1 MRSIIEIGR
10 IIAEERM
17 KKGYSQ
23 EDLAELIGCQP
34 NSISRWENGETT
46 MKIDVLQKIAT
57 ALDVSADK
65 ILGLSIQRDEE
76 KYLFEYIM
84 TDKEKMMIKK
94 SIDLLYRIAHNLIE

>member
-1 MRSIIEIGR
+1 MRSIIEIGKM
-10 IIAEERM
+10 IAEERM

-46 MKIDVLQKIAT
+46 MKIDVLQKIAE

-65 ILGLSIQRDEE
+65 ILGLSIQRDDEN
-76 KYLFEYIM
+76 YLFEYLM
-84 TDKEKMMIKK
+84 TDKEKIMIKN
-94 SIDLLYRIAHNLIE
+94 SITLLYRIAHNI